1 MSIIVT
7 LEDWSRARSGKK
19 KSNIGCCSPLLFT
32 VRICKDIMDDVA
44 SNANL
49 SRPRIYLKFKSTQ
62 DLLSRLWWL

>member
-32 VRICKDIMDDVA
+32 VRICRNIHGWCCKQCKLVEATD
-44 SNANL
+44 L
-49 SRPRIYLKFKSTQ
+49 FKIQKHTRSAFETV
-62 DLLSRLWWL
+62 